1 MLSLQFLS
9 FALVC
14 IAFHVVQTGSF
25 SLPRRQLIRI
35 RVPRTCSAQTHCSGR
50 PLRYQ
55 RELDLPSRF
64 MTTTDDQGDRETEER
79 EKADETSET
88 KEPEAPEK
96 GVAWTVLLTIP
107 LFVKF
112 VAVLLIKFVT
122 DLIVF
127 PALFL
132 YRLAHNGKIKL
143 LQLFRSNDKSKPN
156 GEVTPE

>member
-1 MLSLQFLS
+1 
-9 FALVC
+9 
-14 IAFHVVQTGSF
+14 
-25 SLPRRQLIRI
+25 
-35 RVPRTCSAQTHCSGR
+35 
-50 PLRYQ
+50 
-55 RELDLPSRF
+55 